1 MTLRIVAKDKISDAD
16 ETAIR
21 EALRAHNRESSGFS
35 GPWGELVL
43 CLEDEAG
50 VTKGGLTARY
60 GYQWMFI
67 ELLIVPKDARGQDL
81 GTELM
86 QQAEQVARDNSLV
99 GIWLDTFAFQA
110 RGFYEKLG
118 YSVIGTLPDY
128 PPGHTLYWLAKRIE
142 ANPLEKGNA

>member
-21 EALRAHNRESSGFS
+21 EALRVHNRESSGFS

-86 QQAEQVARDNSLV
+86 QQAEQVARDNNLV

-118 YSVIGTLPDY
+118 YKVFGEITDY
-128 PPGHTLYWLAKRIE
+128 PQSYSRYF
-142 ANPLEKGNA
+142 LEKRL

>member
-35 GPWGELVL
+35 GPSGELVL

-50 VTKGGLTARY
+50 LTKGGLTARY

-81 GTELM
+81 GTKLM

-118 YSVIGTLPDY
+118 YNVFGEITDY
-128 PPGHTLYWLAKRIE
+128 PQSYSRYF
-142 ANPLEKGNA
+142 LEKRL

>member
-1 MTLRIVAKDKISDAD
+1 MTLKIVAKDKISVAD

-35 GPWGELVL
+35 GPSGELVL
-43 CLEDEAG
+43 CLEDENG

-67 ELLIVPKDARGQDL
+67 ELLIVPKEARGRDL
-81 GTELM
+81 GTKLM
-86 QQAEQVARDNSLV
+86 MQAEQVARDNGLN
-99 GIWLDTFAFQA
+99 GIWLDTFTFQA

-118 YSVIGTLPDY
+118 YTVFGEISDY
-128 PPGHTLYWLAKRIE
+128 PQKFSRFY
-142 ANPLEKGNA
+142 LEKRLNPRET